1 MRNKRQVEGKR
12 LKLEGKRIPT
22 ALQPSIFQLNPCSRR
37 ELIMIDFNSVVEERI
52 EKISQVLA
60 SKAQE
65 YATDKSRFHNFEV
78 AGRVLDTT
86 PEKALL
92 GMMLKHFVS
101 VMDLIDWA
109 DGSAQKLSNELID
122 EKIGDNINYLI
133 LLEGMLKE
141 RIQTAP

>member
-1 MRNKRQVEGKR
+1 
-12 LKLEGKRIPT
+12 
-22 ALQPSIFQLNPCSRR
+22 
-37 ELIMIDFNSVVEERI
+37 MIDFNSVVEERI